1 MNILMVNNRYYP
13 ALGGSETLIKS
24 LSEVL
29 VEKGHEVTVLAT
41 DLAYAHGDEKVSEK
55 PSEKASAQS
64 YQPPSEING
73 VKTVRVG
80 AVRFGRDPF
89 TFSTEMGGWMASHAD
104 EFDIIHTFTYGYH
117 TSFGPVIAKGFGYFK
132 KPIVFSPHYAP
143 SQTVPSWASALFDMS
158 LGELTVRA
166 ADHIVLLT
174 GKYTDFF
181 VKHGAKGEVI
191 SVIPP
196 IVPPIPSVS
205 NEEKMNVRK
214 KFKIPE
220 GKRIV
225 LSLGRVVEY
234 KGIQFL
240 IEAVKQ
246 LKNQNDWKELNA
258 HVVVSGDG
266 EYRVELEKKAVTAG
280 LKDDV
285 TFTGMVSEREK
296 EVLYRDAGVFSLLSY
311 SGESFGIVLAEAMS
325 CGTPLLGSDRGAV
338 PYVLKDGRNGFI
350 VDPFRTDEVA
360 GALKKLLIPATARK
374 FEMNNRE
381 DVKRYSKEN
390 VVSKMLAV
398 YSSLSAS

>member
-13 ALGGSETLIKS
+13 ALGGSETLIKR
-24 LSEVL
+24 LSEAL
-29 VEKGHEVTVLAT
+29 VDKGHQVTVLAT
-41 DLAYAHGDEKVSEK
+41 DFVHAHGDEKVTGRSDEL
-55 PSEKASAQS
+55 
-64 YQPPSEING
+64 NG
-73 VKTVRVG
+73 VKVIRVG
-80 AVRFGRDPF
+80 AVRLGRDPF
-89 TFSTEMGGWMASHAD
+89 TFSTKMGGWIAAHAN

-117 TSFGPVIAKGFGYFK
+117 TSFGPVLAKAFGYIK

-143 SQTVPSWASALFDMS
+143 SQTVPSWVSALFDMS

-196 IVPPIPSVS
+196 IVPPIPSAT
-205 NEEKMNVRK
+205 NEEKMNMRK
-214 KFKIPE
+214 KFNIPE

-240 IEAVKQ
+240 IDAAKQ
-246 LKNQNDWKELNA
+246 LINQGEWKELNA
-258 HVVVSGDG
+258 HVVVSGEG
-266 EYRVELEKKAVTAG
+266 EYRVELERKTAAAG
-280 LKDDV
+280 LRDEV
-285 TFTGMVSEREK
+285 TFSGMVSEKEK
-296 EVLYRDAGVFSLLSY
+296 EVLYRDAAVFSLLSY

-360 GALKKLLIPATARK
+360 EALKKLLQPDIAEK
-374 FEMNNRE
+374 FQQNNRE
-381 DVKRYSKEN
+381 DVKRYSKES
-390 VVSKMLAV
+390 VVTKMTGV
-398 YSSLSAS
+398 YSSLSAA